1 MIYYWIGQI
10 IGVIAMIESFF
21 IFQVSERKKMVI
33 LKLVDDF
40 LWVIHFLL
48 IGGYTGALTTSVA
61 VIREIIF
68 YYKGSKK
75 WANSKWWAIGFSFIF
90 LLCSLLTW
98 TNVFSLL
105 PALASSISTWVFWV
119 DETKHAKIIQIP
131 CVILMFI
138 YCIVCSSYSGIL
150 TQLITLIS
158 IIIYFIRLLVKR
170 REKHDF

>member
-10 IGVIAMIESFF
+10 IGVIAMLESFF

-33 LKLVDDF
+33 LKLIDDF
-40 LWVIHFLL
+40 LWVAHFLL
-48 IGGYTGALTTSVA
+48 ISGYTAALTTSVA

-98 TNVFSLL
+98 TNIFSLL
-105 PALASSISTWVFWV
+105 PALASAISTWVFWV
-119 DETKHAKIIQIP
+119 DKTNHGKIIQIP

-138 YCIVCSSYSGIL
+138 YCFVFSSYSGIL
-150 TQLITLIS
+150 TQLITFIS
-158 IIIYFIRLLVKR
+158 IIIYFIGSKVKKR
-170 REKHDF
+170 RKYNV